1 MQFVGAAEK
10 LLSSIS
16 PELFASSHSTD
27 IVFLLGPSPMRALEV
42 YSMTCSTSHSASEN
56 DENDSQ
62 QDPGSYTATASR
74 TVLRKLIL
82 STAAGTEGP
91 ASKGNT
97 MLTCHPMMK
106 IVDRPPYWNL
116 SADLLIAQAWT

>member
-1 MQFVGAAEK
+1 MQFVGAAEN

-16 PELFASSHSTD
+16 PELFASSHGTE

-42 YSMTCSTSHSASEN
+42 YSMTCSTSCSASEN

-62 QDPGSYTATASR
+62 QAPGSYMATVSR

-82 STAAGTEGP
+82 ATAAGTEGP

-97 MLTCHPMMK
+97 MLTRHPMMML
-106 IVDRPPYWNL
+106 VERPPF
-116 SADLLIAQAWT
+116 